1 MMWTGSRRLATRTL
15 VLAAV
20 AAVVVGALPAMA
32 GATVATPAGAW
43 PFPNA
48 DLANTRDAVAST
60 ITSSN
65 VADLA
70 RAWTFKLSGKG
81 ATNVAGAGSLAANP
95 VVVNGVVYIQDLE
108 SNVYAL
114 SLATGK
120 LAWEYRVDVALRSG
134 PGPEP

>member
-1 MMWTGSRRLATRTL
+1 LLGLSGEAGLMMWTGSRRLATRTL

-20 AAVVVGALPAMA
+20 AAVVWGAPAMA

-48 DLANTRDAVAST
+48 DLANTGTAVAST

-70 RAWTFKLSGKG
+70 RA
-81 ATNVAGAGSLAANP
+81 
-95 VVVNGVVYIQDLE
+95 
-108 SNVYAL
+108 
-114 SLATGK
+114 
-120 LAWEYRVDVALRSG
+120 
-134 PGPEP
+134 